1 MPWCQGPLSP
11 LAKSTSTGV
20 EQPRPPEV
28 STALAPRKTLVKVAL
43 AGVEP
48 MRIFIE
54 NPGKSFTDQ
63 KHEKIDPFAYN
74 NIIQAAS
81 VLFWTFG

>member
-1 MPWCQGPLSP
+1 MFLACKSKFPWCPLN
-11 LAKSTSTGV
+11 
-20 EQPRPPEV
+20 QPRPPEV

-43 AGVEP
+43 AGVGP

>member
-1 MPWCQGPLSP
+1 
-11 LAKSTSTGV
+11 
-20 EQPRPPEV
+20 
-28 STALAPRKTLVKVAL
+28 
-43 AGVEP
+43 

-81 VLFWTFG
+81 VLFWTFSWFNVKANLLKQKREATPPLMIRC